1 VREAFETNDRQ
12 SSVLQRLI
20 KASGLG
26 RQLIDDDRAYDKVKG
41 MNVSEKLWKEITI
54 ITGDKMGVFT

>member
-1 VREAFETNDRQ
+1 VRDAFEINDRQ

-20 KASGLG
+20 KASGLS
-26 RQLIDDDRAYDKVKG
+26 RQIIDDDRAYDKVKG
-41 MNVSEKLWKEITI
+41 MNLSEKLWKEITI